1 MEVLVTPRCKPV
13 FKVSPEVVK
22 DPTFS
27 ARLKLSMVGW
37 REVRER
43 GLAAMTC
50 WELVVKPGIR
60 RLAIDRS
67 KEIKKEKRGKLN
79 LLMMRQAYLT
89 SKLQAGELD
98 RLGELREVQKLI
110 LIWYQEESQKVV
122 LQSRVNDVQESEK
135 VRIFHHEQHK
145 RHIKHSSILKLRPEG
160 GELLEGHITCSAYL
174 EEQVRE
180 LLGKK
185 AVLCREAQAELL
197 EEVEKVFTDN
207 DNEMLEKMPTK
218 DEIAQALKDDN
229 KNSAPG
235 NDGLTFL
242 LYSEHWPVLGD
253 AMFDMITA
261 M

>member
-1 MEVLVTPRCKPV
+1 M
-13 FKVSPEVVK
+13 
-22 DPTFS
+22 
-27 ARLKLSMVGW
+27 
-37 REVRER
+37 
-43 GLAAMTC
+43 
-50 WELVVKPGIR
+50 
-60 RLAIDRS
+60 
-67 KEIKKEKRGKLN
+67 
-79 LLMMRQAYLT
+79 
-89 SKLQAGELD
+89 
-98 RLGELREVQKLI
+98 
-110 LIWYQEESQKVV
+110 
-122 LQSRVNDVQESEK
+122 
-135 VRIFHHEQHK
+135 
-145 RHIKHSSILKLRPEG
+145 
-160 GELLEGHITCSAYL
+160 
-174 EEQVRE
+174 RE